1 MLRPIQSYIL
11 YDFKRIYVRVDADTA
26 RALAIDL
33 LKQRGASED
42 NARSQADLLVEAELR
57 GHPSHGLQ
65 RLPRL
70 LARVDRGLIN
80 PRTTGAGTWIADSVL
95 DVDRMMGLGPA
106 VALAA
111 LQQLETRIHTAGIAM
126 ATIHN
131 SNHLGMLA
139 PYVEKIAEW
148 GCVGIAIS
156 SSEAL
161 VHPHGG
167 TRALLGTNP
176 IAIAVPTAKRPM
188 VLDLATST
196 VSMGK
201 IHHYAAS
208 GMEIPEG
215 WARDARGRATTNAVD
230 AKSGAIAPFGGAK
243 GYGLGIALEL
253 LIAALAATDLA
264 PGIRGTLD
272 SEFVCNKGDVLIA
285 VRARPEAGHFK
296 RLSEYLDVVRL
307 SPRAEPDVP
316 ITIPGDGA
324 TARRAQTLKNGFE
337 VDAALWTELNAL
349 SRQFALEGY
358 KS

>member
-1 MLRPIQSYIL
+1 
-11 YDFKRIYVRVDADTA
+11 
-26 RALAIDL
+26 
-33 LKQRGASED
+33 
-42 NARSQADLLVEAELR
+42 
-57 GHPSHGLQ
+57 
-65 RLPRL
+65 LPRL
-70 LARVDRGLIN
+70 IARIDRGLID
-80 PRTTGAGTWIADSVL
+80 PGTTGVATWLADSVL
-95 DVDRMMGLGPA
+95 DVDGMEGFGPA

-111 LQQLETRIHTAGIAM
+111 LQRLETRIDTAGIAM

-176 IAIAVPTAKRPM
+176 IAIAVPTTERPM

-215 WARDARGRATTNAVD
+215 WARDAQGRATTSAVD

-253 LIAALAATDLA
+253 LIAALAGTDLA
-264 PGIRGTLD
+264 PHIRGTLD

-285 VRARPEAGHFK
+285 IRARPEAGLFK

-307 SPRAEPDVP
+307 SPRAELDQPV
-316 ITIPGDGA
+316 TIPGDRA
-324 TARRAQTLKNGFE
+324 TAHRAQTLKNGFE
-337 VDAALWTELNAL
+337 VGAALWTELNSL
-349 SRQFALEGY
+349 SRQPVFEGH